1 MGTATRKLPMQ
12 EATVTVR
19 PSWEAEPDIEVRV
32 LPAKDIRFLK
42 LPDGQVALVWQEQA
56 IPVGKILRTLPIS
69 DPWRYLIV
77 YDADGNEI
85 GVLVDIAELD
95 ASSQQIVREELERRY
110 HMPKILRVLQVERLP
125 QTGHTRWRVETDEGI
140 KEFVVPGSEHIYTS
154 RYPRIFLVDED
165 GNRYEIPD
173 FERLDARSRRLAAPY
188 L

>member
-1 MGTATRKLPMQ
+1 M
-12 EATVTVR
+12 R

-32 LPAKDIRFLK
+32 LPAKEVRFLK
-42 LPDGQVALVWQEQA
+42 LPDGQIGLQWEGQL
-56 IPVGKILRTLPIS
+56 ILVGKILRTLPIS

-77 YDADGNEI
+77 YDTEGNEI

-95 ASSQQIVREELERRY
+95 NQSQQIVREELEHRY
-110 HMPKILRVLQVERLP
+110 HMPQILRVLSVERLP

-140 KEFVVPGSEHIYTS
+140 KEFIVPGSEHIYTS

-173 FERLDARSRRLAAPY
+173 FEHLDPKSRRIAAPF